1 MEAILCSTFAA
12 FLALA
17 PTPTPPGT
25 QPNPTGQMVQ
35 MLGTFALFA
44 VLLYFLIIRPQRVRA
59 RQQDTLLKTL
69 KRGDKVVTG
78 SGIVGIVVS
87 VQEKTVSIRSA
98 DTKLEILKSAVS
110 EITERAGA
118 EASS

>member
-1 MEAILCSTFAA
+1 MEATLSNTIAA

-17 PTPTPPGT
+17 PSPTPPGT
-25 QPNPTGQMVQ
+25 QPNPTADMVR
-35 MLGTFALFA
+35 MLGPLLFMA
-44 VLLYFLIIRPQRVRA
+44 VIFYFLLIRPQRMRA
-59 RQQDTLLKTL
+59 RQLENLLKSL

-98 DTKLEILKSAVS
+98 DTKLEILKSAVT
-110 EITERAGA
+110 EITERSGA
-118 EASS
+118 ESSA

>member
-1 MEAILCSTFAA
+1 MEAILCSTIAA

-25 QPNPTGQMVQ
+25 QANPTGEMLK
-35 MLGTFALFA
+35 MLGTLVMFA
-44 VLLYFLIIRPQRVRA
+44 VLLYFLILRPQRVRA
-59 RQQDTLLKTL
+59 RQQESLLKTL

-87 VQEKTVSIRSA
+87 VQEKTVSIRSS

-118 EASS
+118 ESSS